1 LRRYTLETPKV
12 ETPKSEK
19 VGIHNL
25 SRDVLRQARIAALK
39 TQHTRV
45 ATWIE
50 AAIMEKIAREEGQ

>member
-1 LRRYTLETPKV
+1 METPKV